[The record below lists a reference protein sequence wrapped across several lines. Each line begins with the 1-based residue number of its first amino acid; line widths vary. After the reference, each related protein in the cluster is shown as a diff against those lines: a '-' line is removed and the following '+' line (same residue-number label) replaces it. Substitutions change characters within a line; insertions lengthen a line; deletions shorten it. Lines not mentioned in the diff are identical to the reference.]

1 MDTNNTNNYDFENMT
16 TDDLISYISKRSD
29 RRGNCHK
36 NHNYSL
42 TDFMKRY
49 DIQGLRLA
57 KKKDL
62 IEYVTEMQN
71 EDWSDTYNHFE
82 RNI

>member
-1 MDTNNTNNYDFENMT
+1 MVTKNTNNYDFKNMT

-29 RRGNCHK
+29 RRGNCHN
-36 NHNYSL
+36 NHNYSM

-62 IEYVTEMQN
+62 VEYVTEMQS
-71 EDWSDTYNHFE
+71 EDWSDTYSSFKQNL
-82 RNI
+82 